1 MKADHKE
8 VMRLLNIASGQLNG
22 VKKMVEED
30 AYCIDISNQIL
41 AAIANI
47 KKANNAIIVAH
58 LEHCVRNASDDE
70 EIEAKIKEIS
80 KLMTRLD

>member
-58 LEHCVRNASDDE
+58 LEHCVRNAAGDE